1 VSHSVAVS
9 ARDELDVGL
18 TTVALRGLLA
28 SAAGAGGRAD
38 VVAHRLGEAIRLGLI
53 LDGERLPSETRLAE
67 QLGVATMTLREALE
81 TLRGQGLI
89 RTRRGRGG
97 GTVVTA
103 PPDHVDG
110 LVERLSALTAQDLR
124 DLGDLRSA
132 VLGMAAALAA
142 RRAMPQEVSRLWQH
156 IERLQAAGTPGE
168 RRRADT
174 QFTLGVAAAAQ
185 SPRLAK
191 EELRMRSEVGDL
203 LWLEHDAAGN
213 NDSVAARTLLV
224 EAIERSDAQG
234 ARQAAEALVAADTGR
249 LVQLRLQA
257 YLTVTRR
264 AAVDSAAGG
273 SAS

>member
-1 VSHSVAVS
+1 MPVS
-9 ARDELDVGL
+9 ARDDLDVGL
-18 TTVALRGLLA
+18 TTVALRALRSS
-28 SAAGAGGRAD
+28 SAGTGGRAD
-38 VVAHRLGEAIRLGLI
+38 VVAHRLSEAIRLGLI

-67 QLGVATMTLREALE
+67 QLGIATVTLREALE
-81 TLRGQGLI
+81 SLRRQGLI

-103 PPDHVDG
+103 PADRVEG
-110 LVERLSALTAQDLR
+110 LVERLSSLTAQDLR

-132 VLGMAAALAA
+132 VLGTAAALAA
-142 RRAMPQEVSRLWQH
+142 QRAMPQEVARLWQH
-156 IERLQAAGTPGE
+156 VERLQAAGTPGE

-203 LWLEHDAAGN
+203 LWLEHDTVDHN
-213 NDSVAARTLLV
+213 ESVAARAHLV
-224 EAIERSDAQG
+224 EAIERADG
-234 ARQAAEALVAADTGR
+234 DEARRQAEALVAADTGR

-257 YLTVTRR
+257 YLTITRR
-264 AAVDSAAGG
+264 ESDSDVSGRDR
-273 SAS
+273 

>member
-1 VSHSVAVS
+1 VSHAVAVS

-18 TTVALRGLLA
+18 TTVALRSLRA
-28 SAAGAGGRAD
+28 SPVRGGGRAD
-38 VVAHRLGEAIRLGLI
+38 IVAHRLSEAIRLGLI

-67 QLGVATMTLREALE
+67 QLGVATVTLREALE
-81 TLRGQGLI
+81 TLRGQGLV

-103 PPDHVDG
+103 PADRVEG
-110 LVERLSALTAQDLR
+110 LVERLGALTTQDLR
-124 DLGDLRSA
+124 DLGDLRCA

-156 IERLQAAGTPGE
+156 IERLQAARTPGE

-185 SPRLAK
+185 SPRLSK

-203 LWLEHDAAGN
+203 LWLEHDTV
-213 NDSVAARTLLV
+213 DEDESVAARTHLV
-224 EAIERSDAQG
+224 EAIQRSDAEE
-234 ARQAAEALVAADTGR
+234 ARRAAEALVAADTGR

-257 YLTVTRR
+257 YHSDTHR
-264 AAVDSAAGG
+264 AAVDEVVRKRTS
-273 SAS
+273 

>member
-1 VSHSVAVS
+1 VS
-9 ARDELDVGL
+9 ARDHLDVGL
-18 TTVALRGLLA
+18 TTVAMRAILA
-28 SAAGAGGRAD
+28 SPAGVGGRAD

-67 QLGVATMTLREALE
+67 QLGVATVTLREALE
-81 TLRGQGLI
+81 SLRQQGLI

-103 PPDHVDG
+103 PADRVEG
-110 LVERLSALTAQDLR
+110 LVERLSTLTAQDLR

-156 IERLQAAGTPGE
+156 VERLQAAGTPGE

-174 QFTLGVAAAAQ
+174 QFTMGVAAAAQ

-203 LWLEHDAAGN
+203 LWLEHDSV
-213 NDSVAARTLLV
+213 DHHRSVAARSHLV
-224 EAIERSDAQG
+224 EAIGRADDAE
-234 ARQAAEALVAADTGR
+234 ARRQAESLVATDTGR

-257 YLTVTRR
+257 YGAIARR
-264 AAVDSAAGG
+264 ALSAKERHDAAGG
-273 SAS
+273 RP

>member
-1 VSHSVAVS
+1 VGHAVAVS

-18 TTVALRGLLA
+18 TTVALRSLRA
-28 SAAGAGGRAD
+28 SPAGAGGRAD
-38 VVAHRLGEAIRLGLI
+38 LVAHRLSEAIRLGLI

-67 QLGVATMTLREALE
+67 QLGVATVTLREALE

-97 GTVVTA
+97 GTIVTA
-103 PPDHVDG
+103 PADRVEG

-203 LWLEHDAAGN
+203 LWLEHDTIDIN
-213 NDSVAARTLLV
+213 ESVAGRTHLV
-224 EAIERSDAQG
+224 EAIERSDAEE
-234 ARQAAEALVAADTGR
+234 ARRAAEALVATDTGR
-249 LVQLRLQA
+249 LVRLHLQA
-257 YLTVTRR
+257 YLSVARR
-264 AAVDSAAGG
+264 AAVEEATGKRTS
-273 SAS
+273 